1 MSNAIYRNK
10 LLRTLRVNRS
20 SKTFVVDRNI
30 VIDSRNGSDGFECM
44 KKKKKNYTIKIL
56 SKRIVGLENSDRLI
70 TLSNLIPKIW
80 IFSNSICILYRR
92 VANIELDPIATRLFV
107 LFLNITNSSP

>member
-1 MSNAIYRNK
+1 MNNAIYRNK

-44 KKKKKNYTIKIL
+44 EKKKKLYDQDTFEK
-56 SKRIVGLENSDRLI
+56 DR
-70 TLSNLIPKIW
+70 W
-80 IFSNSICILYRR
+80 IGK
-92 VANIELDPIATRLFV
+92 
-107 LFLNITNSSP
+107 